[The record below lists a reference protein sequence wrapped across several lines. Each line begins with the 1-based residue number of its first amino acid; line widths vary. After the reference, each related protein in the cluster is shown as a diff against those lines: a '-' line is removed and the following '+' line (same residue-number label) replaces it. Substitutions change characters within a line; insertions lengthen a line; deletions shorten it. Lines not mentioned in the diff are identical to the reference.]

1 MFYICCYKHVKIM
14 TLDELKVELEYAK
27 LNVRS
32 ELTIKLLETME
43 NFKSE
48 KHPDYELTMN
58 DMVYVLSSM
67 IKRAADE

>member
-1 MFYICCYKHVKIM
+1 M
-14 TLDELKVELEYAK
+14 TLNELKVELESAK

-32 ELTIKLLETME
+32 ELTIKLLEIME

-48 KHPDYELTMN
+48 NHPDYELTMN

-67 IKRAADE
+67 IRRAADE

>member
-1 MFYICCYKHVKIM
+1 M
-14 TLDELKVELEYAK
+14 TLDELKVESAK

-67 IKRAADE
+67 IRRAADE